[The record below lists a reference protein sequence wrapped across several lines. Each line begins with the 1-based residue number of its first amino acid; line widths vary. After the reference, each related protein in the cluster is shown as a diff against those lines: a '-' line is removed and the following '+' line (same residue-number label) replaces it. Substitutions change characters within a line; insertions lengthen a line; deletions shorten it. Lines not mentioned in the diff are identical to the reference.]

1 MLYNHLKLGRPSHAA
16 ARLAGG
22 SSGAG
27 AGRPRAAPWTACPE
41 HRPSICAPLFS
52 TPGTPGYCCCS
63 MFVVTIVVQLDILVS
78 QDDESRQERSG
89 CHIKAEVK
97 HRGAGER

>member
-27 AGRPRAAPWTACPE
+27 AGGGVR
-41 HRPSICAPLFS
+41 HRGPPARSTDPLFS